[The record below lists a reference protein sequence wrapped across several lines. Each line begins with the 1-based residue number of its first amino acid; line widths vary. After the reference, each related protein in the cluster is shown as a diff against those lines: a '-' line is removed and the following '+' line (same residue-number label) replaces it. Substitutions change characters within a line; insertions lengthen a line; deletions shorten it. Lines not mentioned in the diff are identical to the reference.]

1 MNGFQNERRE
11 NRIWLLNMIQAVSSP
26 TENAFVNN
34 SIETPRRRSTFYVPL
49 TIAAIT
55 TTDTIDD
62 SDKRANQNQSK
73 NDDNF
78 KTERSK
84 RSLDKI
90 YKPESVCNYDWSQNE
105 SADVMGSHEV
115 ELRTG
120 VKRTASASTA
130 LFSLKNDRFTTD
142 RPLKSISTSEVNNRN
157 KIKRYGI
164 VLNGSVNL
172 DDDSK
177 LGINDENQC
186 HRDDDD
192 DEEHKSPSS
201 TSTPIKMMKSRSRSN
216 ILCLPDKSF
225 QLSPLKEKSKTLPQ
239 NLSPKVLTSA
249 SASNIT
255 SHPNSSTF
263 PPKYSFL
270 LKSSP
275 KISLNY
281 SFDAVAAAAASSSPV
296 NSVTVTSPQVVDKKT
311 QLALSPSTASSP
323 RKALSFI
330 RRAHSTKLS
339 RSNSLLKS
347 LTSKCVDQTADNL
360 LNQPVTELS
369 FDRFEEYFKSDHFHA
384 LIKEMFLLKDVA
396 TGSNSGLATSTTAV
410 NTSKDHSRND
420 KCDEEV
426 HSGKY
431 YSRIYCSKWSLFIHW
446 IWKKLA

>member
-1 MNGFQNERRE
+1 
-11 NRIWLLNMIQAVSSP
+11 MIQTVSSP
-26 TENAFVNN
+26 TENAFTSN

-49 TIAAIT
+49 TIAAT
-55 TTDTIDD
+55 DD
-62 SDKRANQNQSK
+62 SDNKTNH
-73 NDDNF
+73 DDNF
-78 KTERSK
+78 KTDRQK

-90 YKPESVCNYDWSQNE
+90 YNPDGSRNYDWNLGE
-105 SADVMGSHEV
+105 SADLMRSNEI

-130 LFSLKNDRFTTD
+130 LFSNRNDRTLME
-142 RPLKSISTSEVNNRN
+142 RPIKSNSISEVNNRN

-172 DDDSK
+172 DDDEK
-177 LGINDENQC
+177 LHINDENQC
-186 HRDDDD
+186 HDNID
-192 DEEHKSPSS
+192 DEEEQKSPSS
-201 TSTPIKMMKSRSRSN
+201 TSTPIKMLKSRSRSN

-255 SHPNSSTF
+255 VSQHHTNSSTF

-281 SFDAVAAAAASSSPV
+281 SFDAVAASSPV
-296 NSVTVTSPQVVDKKT
+296 SSRTVVTSSQVIDKKA

-347 LTSKCVDQTADNL
+347 LTSKSCDQNVENL
-360 LNQPVTELS
+360 LNHPVTELS
-369 FDRFEEYFKSDHFHA
+369 FDRFEEYFKSDNFHA
-384 LIKEMFLLKDVA
+384 LIKEMFLLKDVV
-396 TGSNSGLATSTTAV
+396 TNSNSGLATSNTAV
-410 NTSKDHSRND
+410 NMSKEATESVD
-420 KCDEEV
+420 KCDEEEV

-431 YSRIYCSKWSLFIHW
+431 P
-446 IWKKLA
+446 

>member
-1 MNGFQNERRE
+1 
-11 NRIWLLNMIQAVSSP
+11 MIQAVSSP
-26 TENAFVNN
+26 TETAF
-34 SIETPRRRSTFYVPL
+34 ETPRRRSTFYVPL
-49 TIAAIT
+49 TIAA
-55 TTDTIDD
+55 TTDDT
-62 SDKRANQNQSK
+62 NPSK
-73 NDDNF
+73 DDDNF
-78 KTERSK
+78 KTERQK

-90 YKPESVCNYDWSQNE
+90 YKPESVCKFDWNLNE
-105 SADVMGSHEV
+105 SADLMASNEV

-120 VKRTASASTA
+120 VKRTASASTT
-130 LFSLKNDRFTTD
+130 LFSGKNERIFMD
-142 RPLKSISTSEVNNRN
+142 RPLKSNSTSEVNNRN

-172 DDDSK
+172 DDDEK
-177 LGINDENQC
+177 LQLNDENQC
-186 HRDDDD
+186 HDNDDD
-192 DEEHKSPSS
+192 DEQKSPSS

-249 SASNIT
+249 SASNIA
-255 SHPNSSTF
+255 SHTNSSTF

-281 SFDAVAAAAASSSPV
+281 SFDAVAASASSPV
-296 NSVTVTSPQVVDKKT
+296 SSTTVTSPQAIDKKT
-311 QLALSPSTASSP
+311 QLALSPSSASSP

-369 FDRFEEYFKSDHFHA
+369 FDRFEECFKSDNFHA
-384 LIKEMFLLKDVA
+384 LIKEMFLLKDA
-396 TGSNSGLATSTTAV
+396 ANSASNSGLATSTTAV
-410 NTSKDHSRND
+410 NTSKDHTEND

-431 YSRIYCSKWSLFIHW
+431 QKYYS
-446 IWKKLA
+446 

>member
-1 MNGFQNERRE
+1 
-11 NRIWLLNMIQAVSSP
+11 MIQAVSSP
-26 TENAFVNN
+26 TENAFASN

-49 TIAAIT
+49 TIAAT
-55 TTDTIDD
+55 NDTIDD
-62 SDKRANQNQSK
+62 SDKKANQSK
-73 NDDNF
+73 DDDNV

-90 YKPESVCNYDWSQNE
+90 YKPESVCNYDWSRTE
-105 SADVMGSHEV
+105 SADLMGSNEV

-130 LFSLKNDRFTTD
+130 LFSTKTDRFSTD
-142 RPLKSISTSEVNNRN
+142 RPFKSISTSEVNNRN

-177 LGINDENQC
+177 LEINDENQC
-186 HRDDDD
+186 HDDD
-192 DEEHKSPSS
+192 DEEQKSPSS

-249 SASNIT
+249 SASNIA
-255 SHPNSSTF
+255 SHTNSSTF

-281 SFDAVAAAAASSSPV
+281 SFDAVAAVAAAAAASSPV
-296 NSVTVTSPQVVDKKT
+296 NSATVTSPQVVDKKT
-311 QLALSPSTASSP
+311 QLALSPSSASSP

-396 TGSNSGLATSTTAV
+396 TSSNSGLATSTTAV
-410 NTSKDHSRND
+410 NTSKDHSEND

-431 YSRIYCSKWSLFIHW
+431 YCRI
-446 IWKKLA
+446 